1 MNPEELARRM
11 LGDCNEVDYKSL
23 NNDFIK
29 IKRRKVERREESAK
43 NEGKKNQKNL
53 AKQLHSDCKRN

>member
-1 MNPEELARRM
+1 MTPKELARRM

-29 IKRRKVERREESAK
+29 IKRIDTQREEK
-43 NEGKKNQKNL
+43 RVVKIKVKNQKKL
-53 AKQLHSDCKRN
+53 AK